1 MLVHRDVFQRLFQ
14 HLQHLRSSRD
24 LGKQQRQVRRLT
36 FEPLEERL
44 ALNSA
49 PILKD
54 LPEFV
59 NLTPGTSYH
68 IALDGLDA
76 DKDALT
82 FTVENSNQALL
93 NASVLEGNES
103 VKFTVYQKDSQ
114 GKWVS
119 LGDITFELF
128 ENEAPITTE
137 RIKEIIAGTPG
148 VDGKTVSYDGVQIH
162 RIMDG
167 FMFQGGDVQYGN
179 AESENL
185 KYIGMGGTG
194 TKFQDEYK
202 TLLQFSGRGIVA
214 TANSGANTNDSQFF
228 ITDNATTWLQD
239 KHNIFG
245 FVTSGDDVREKVNSL
260 PVMNSWNWQT
270 NAWDGPKTLPASP
283 LKMDDF
289 QVFTDTENGTLR
301 VVVPA
306 NAQPGTS
313 TLTVTVADG
322 NGGVTSYDITVNV
335 IAKPTGQ
342 PNWAVQATA
351 DIRAGESYSFTVPDF
366 GFPGE
371 IQYKVSRDP
380 QLSSE
385 NVQVSISGKTVTV
398 LAPPNSAG
406 VQWIVVEAIPL
417 DYDDPQYSGLQ
428 PGFQYVGL
436 FVTPDA
442 PTLKLADS
450 ADTGTVGDKVTSK
463 NNASGNEL
471 VFEVSGIVD
480 QASLTMYRDGYEIPF
495 DIVTSVLGSDN
506 LWTMTV
512 KLKAENAQQVLGD
525 GTYYFSATQTITPP
539 SVLQHAAMTSAFATQ
554 AVVVVD
560 TKSPVF
566 RVPSGNTIF
575 DAAVGTELNVQF
587 QTDDHL
593 AGKVRYTIDSVL
605 DKDGKVIQTPNGMVL
620 SAESGQLSWTPTK
633 DQVADYTILVR
644 ATDGAGNTSTKS
656 IQVVF
661 QSGAEYTITGNTTV
675 DEGTT
680 IELRLQ
686 LTDPDYEG
694 TVSFEILSGS
704 LPSGKNYTLTP
715 IDDHSAVFTWVT
727 TEVDGPATYD
737 VVFIL
742 REEDGSIRRKSVT
755 LTVLEV
761 DDPPKWTNDFPAQ
774 YPLREHE
781 EFTLRLTAQDA
792 DIYPGESNALVYSLV
807 DSYPP
812 GLTLNPTSGELKW
825 TPDENC
831 GSFMFEVTVRVTD
844 KTGLYDQKT
853 LIFAVEETDR
863 PPVFGET
870 EAEDTFSANTGT
882 LLNEKI
888 QARDPDYVSDP
899 EVPINRIRYSL
910 VQDSYIDG
918 LSIDPNTG
926 VLSWNVPSGFLE
938 NQLTGKISVEV
949 LAEEI
954 SPNGDVGLTNTKTF
968 VIELTNKQ
976 LMDQLAQEAAQMNA
990 YYSSLSSGFS
1000 PFSVP
1005 ISNSLMNGGLNS
1017 SWGYSDRTSTGTNV
1031 DLSFSNSL
1039 DLKEQR
1045 SKAGL
1050 GHGLNSVEIDIE
1062 GYGGGGG
1069 GEETGETT
1077 SETAGDAQESEQ
1089 EKKEKE
1095 RRRRTPVNLRKE
1107 AVDYRFSDEDIQ
1119 FAADVL
1125 LNQISDATTGEL
1137 AEYDEHVEYDEYGE
1151 YAKYADDS
1159 AEYAEM
1165 VAAMIAPTW

>member
-1 MLVHRDVFQRLFQ
+1 M
-14 HLQHLRSSRD
+14 
-24 LGKQQRQVRRLT
+24 T

-44 ALNSA
+44 ALNAA
-49 PILKD
+49 PILQD
-54 LPEFV
+54 LPEYV

-68 IALDGLDA
+68 IALDGFDT

-82 FTVENSNQALL
+82 FTVANSNQALL

-103 VKFTVYQKDSQ
+103 VKFTVYQKDAQ
-114 GKWVS
+114 GNWVS

-137 RIKEIIAGTPG
+137 RIKAIIAGTPG
-148 VDGKTVSYDGVQIH
+148 VDGKTVSYDGVEIH

-179 AESENL
+179 SESENL
-185 KYIGMGGTG
+185 YYIGMGGTG
-194 TKFQDEYK
+194 TKFQDEYN
-202 TLLQFSGRGIVA
+202 TLLQFSGRGLVA

-260 PVMNSWNWQT
+260 PVINSWNGS
-270 NAWDGPKTLPASP
+270 AWEGAKTLPASA

-289 QVFTDTENGTLR
+289 QVFTDPENGTLR

-313 TLTVTVADG
+313 TLTVTVSDG

-342 PNWAVQATA
+342 PNWAVQTTA

-366 GFPGE
+366 GMPGE
-371 IQYKVSRDP
+371 IQYKVSRVP
-380 QLSSE
+380 GYSSE
-385 NVQVSISGKTVTV
+385 DLQVSMNGKTVTV
-398 LAPPNSAG
+398 IAPPSSSG
-406 VQWIVVEAIPL
+406 VQWIAVEAIPL
-417 DYDDPQYSGLQ
+417 DYDDPQYSGLE
-428 PGFQYVGL
+428 PGFQYVAL
-436 FVTPDA
+436 FVAPDA
-442 PTLKLADS
+442 PTLQLAES

-471 VFEVSGIVD
+471 IFEVSGIVD

-512 KLKAENAQQVLGD
+512 KLKAENAQQILSD
-525 GTYYFSATQTITPP
+525 GMYYFSATQTITPP
-539 SVLQHAAMTSAFATQ
+539 SEFGHAAMTSAFAAQT
-554 AVVVVD
+554 VVVVD
-560 TKSPVF
+560 TKPPVF

-575 DAAVGTELNVQF
+575 DAEVGADLNVQF

-593 AGKVRYTIDSVL
+593 SGKVRYTIDSVL
-605 DKDGKVIQTPNGMVL
+605 NKDGNVIQIPNGMVL
-620 SAESGQLSWTPTK
+620 NGESGQLSWTPTR
-633 DQVADYTILVR
+633 DQVADYTIVVR

-661 QSGAEYTITGNTTV
+661 QSGAEYTIAGNTTV

-686 LTDPDYEG
+686 VTDPDYDG
-694 TVSFEILSGS
+694 TVTFEILSGS
-704 LPSGKNYTLTP
+704 FPTGKNYTLTQM
-715 IDDHSAVFTWVT
+715 DEHSAVFTWVT
-727 TEVDGPATYD
+727 TETDGPATYD

-761 DDPPKWTNDFPAQ
+761 DQPPIWTNDFPAYYQ
-774 YPLREHE
+774 LREHE
-781 EFTLRLTAQDA
+781 EFTLKLTAQDA
-792 DIYPGESNALVYSLV
+792 DIYPGESNALVYSLI

-812 GLTLNPTSGELKW
+812 GLTLNSTTGELKW
-825 TPDENC
+825 MPDENC
-831 GSFMFEVTVRVTD
+831 GSFTFEVTVRVTD
-844 KTGLYDQKT
+844 KTGLYAQKT
-853 LIFAVEETDR
+853 LIFAVGETDR

-870 EAEDTFSANTGT
+870 EAGETFSANTGT
-882 LLNEKI
+882 VLNERI

-910 VQDSYIDG
+910 VQDTSIDG

-926 VLSWNVPSGFLE
+926 ILSWNIPSGFLE
-938 NQLTGKISVEV
+938 SQLTGTISVNV

-954 SPNGDVGLTNTKTF
+954 APNGDVGLSSTKTF

-976 LMDQLAQEAAQMNA
+976 LIDQLAQETAKMNA
-990 YYSSLSSGFS
+990 YYSSLSSASAGFS
-1000 PFSVP
+1000 PFSIP
-1005 ISNSLMNGGLNS
+1005 ISNTILNGGLDS
-1017 SWGYSDRTSTGTNV
+1017 ARTNV
-1031 DLSFSNSL
+1031 GLSLSDSIDLG
-1039 DLKEQR
+1039 QR
-1045 SKAGL
+1045 AKTGL
-1050 GHGLNSVEIDIE
+1050 GRALNSVEIDIE
-1062 GYGGGGG
+1062 GYGGGG
-1069 GEETGETT
+1069 EETGETT
-1077 SETAGDAQESEQ
+1077 SETEEDAQESEQ
-1089 EKKEKE
+1089 EKKERE

-1107 AVDYRFSDEDIQ
+1107 SVDYRFSDEDIQ
-1119 FAADVL
+1119 LAAEVL
-1125 LNQISDATTGEL
+1125 FDQMSGETTGDLAEYTEH
-1137 AEYDEHVEYDEYGE
+1137 AEYDEYAE
-1151 YAKYADDS
+1151 YAKYGDDS

-1165 VAAMIAPTW
+1165 VAAIIAPTS